1 MLIFCQCV
9 SDTNFGRIRSCLHTT
24 LRSRKCIPSLNT
36 NTKLHPP
43 IIHRI
48 IEKGDNWVSTKGDNN
63 PTQLNFEKQIH
74 KDDILGVAKIKI
86 PFIGWVKVGFL
97 MLLGKI

>member
-1 MLIFCQCV
+1 MKNGFNRGDAIVVVGKDFEDLKVGEIIIFK
-9 SDTNFGRIRSCLHTT
+9 TN
-24 LRSRKCIPSLNT
+24 LRSE
-36 NTKLHPP
+36 P

-63 PTQLNFEKQIH
+63 PTQLTFETRIH
-74 KDDILGVAKIKI
+74 KDDILGVAKIRI